1 MNETGGKE
9 RIAADAIGRSIRGD
23 LHSGADARLQT
34 KQPTPRCQ
42 PSHTQILYAGR
53 E

>member
-9 RIAADAIGRSIRGD
+9 RIAADAIGRSIRSD
-23 LHSGADARLQT
+23 LHPGADARLQA
-34 KQPTPRCQ
+34 KQPTARCR
-42 PSHTQILYAGR
+42 PSHTQIFHAGK